1 MEETKKE
8 VKLLQ
13 PKIDIVFQSLFNK
26 KNEEIT
32 KSFIEALLDEKVNSI
47 EINDTKELTRDKPMN
62 KLGILD
68 LELDIN
74 NKEKVDVEVQLLKND
89 EFIHRLL
96 YYWSRLYSKQMQRGE
111 EYTKAKRVVIIAI
124 VDFEIDITKELRK
137 METVWNIR
145 EKEKTEK
152 VLTDL
157 LEIRII
163 NLRRVREAYQKDKE
177 NKKNQWVMFLE
188 DPNSKEVKEIMEKN
202 EDVKKAIIT
211 VKEMSEDEKM
221 ERLAELR
228 EKAIRDE
235 KALYN
240 TGIREGTEIG
250 KKLGEKLGRE
260 EGEQRKTKEIAK
272 KMLSKGIRVKEI
284 IELTGLTEEEIEE
297 LKNK

>member
-1 MEETKKE
+1 
-8 VKLLQ
+8 
-13 PKIDIVFQSLFNK
+13 
-26 KNEEIT
+26 
-32 KSFIEALLDEKVNSI
+32 
-47 EINDTKELTRDKPMN
+47 
-62 KLGILD
+62 
-68 LELDIN
+68 
-74 NKEKVDVEVQLLKND
+74 
-89 EFIHRLL
+89 
-96 YYWSRLYSKQMQRGE
+96 MQRGE

-124 VDFEIDITKELRK
+124 VDFEIDITKELRR
-137 METVWNIR
+137 METIWNIR

-163 NLRRVREAYQKDKE
+163 NLRRVREAYQQDKE

-240 TGIREGTEIG
+240 TGIREGKE
-250 KKLGEKLGRE
+250 LGIKENKR
-260 EGEQRKTKEIAK
+260 EIAK
-272 KMLSKGIRVKEI
+272 KMLSKGIKIKEV
-284 IELTGLTEEEIEE
+284 IELTGLTKEEIEE

>member
-1 MEETKKE
+1 MEETKKEKE

-32 KSFIEALLDEKVNSI
+32 KSFIEALLEEKVNSI

-74 NKEKVDVEVQLLKND
+74 NREKVDVEVQLLKND

-124 VDFEIDITKELRK
+124 VDFEIDITKELRR
-137 METVWNIR
+137 METIWNIR

-221 ERLAELR
+221 EKLAELR

-240 TGIREGTEIG
+240 TGIREGTRET
-250 KKLGEKLGRE
+250 KKK
-260 EGEQRKTKEIAK
+260 IAK
-272 KMLSKGIRVKEI
+272 KLISKNMEIEEI
-284 IELTGLTEEEIEE
+284 IEITGLTEEEIKE
-297 LKNK
+297 LQNK